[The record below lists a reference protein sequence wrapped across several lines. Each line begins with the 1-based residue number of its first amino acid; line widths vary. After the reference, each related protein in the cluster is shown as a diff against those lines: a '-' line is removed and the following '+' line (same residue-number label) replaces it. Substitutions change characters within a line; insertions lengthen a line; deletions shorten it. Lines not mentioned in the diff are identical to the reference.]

1 MTIPPA
7 PSALSADNH
16 KEASRLESLWG
27 GTFGDA
33 YTERNKDTGKGRE
46 IFWHQFL
53 KEYPVKNVLE
63 VGCNVGVNL
72 QCMPPFVPE
81 SALSGIDVNTEA
93 LGILKKKLPLMHALH
108 ASARALPFPDASFD
122 LVFTAGVLIH
132 QPNESLGDVMK
143 EMVRCSRKYVLCMEY
158 FAEETEEVPY
168 RDQSGALFRRNY
180 GKLFQ
185 AFPLTLLKQ
194 DYLSE
199 EEGWDRVTWWLF
211 TK

>member
-1 MTIPPA
+1 MTIPSA
-7 PSALSADNH
+7 PSALSTDNH
-16 KEASRLESLWG
+16 EDASRLESLWS

-46 IFWHQFL
+46 NFWHRFL
-53 KEYPVKNVLE
+53 KEYHVKNVLE

-72 QCMPPFVPE
+72 QCMLPFIKETDMFGV
-81 SALSGIDVNTEA
+81 DVNTEA
-93 LGILKKKLPLMHALH
+93 LSILKEKFPLVNALR
-108 ASARALPFPDASFD
+108 ASARTLPFPDASFD

-132 QPNESLGDVMK
+132 QPTESLGDVMK

-168 RDQSGALFRRNY
+168 RNQKGALFKRNY

-194 DYLSE
+194 DYLGP

-211 TK
+211 QK